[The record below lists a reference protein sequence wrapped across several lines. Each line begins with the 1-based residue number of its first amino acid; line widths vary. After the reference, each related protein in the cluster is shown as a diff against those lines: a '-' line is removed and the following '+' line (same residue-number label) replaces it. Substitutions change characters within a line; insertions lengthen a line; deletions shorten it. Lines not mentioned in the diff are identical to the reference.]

1 MKAREEDDSRVPVR
15 PGSEGARFTL
25 HSVTSSEMGRKA
37 VTAIYKWTCFIVQE
51 KEGLYLEA
59 TAYLGKDTF

>member
-1 MKAREEDDSRVPVR
+1 MPIHLENED
-15 PGSEGARFTL
+15 ARFTL
-25 HSVTSSEMGRKA
+25 HSVTSFEMGRKV

-59 TAYLGKDTF
+59 TAYLGKDTS